1 LVPFFSGSLTCLA
14 YLPWHL
20 AAMPIK
26 EHGFITDLMSQK
38 FSTHGR
44 GKGGLRG
51 TSAPAWRDKLVS
63 QEELDSYQTGSKFRR
78 EHTCIWTDDIPHK
91 RYERRLSSS
100 KIGLA
105 GASPHYIE
113 IRPKTRTRE
122 EKCLEEIAMKLEMGS
137 IQDLWIIYVQSS
149 AWHQDDGIKWPVQ
162 NLEFVKV
169 RKRLTY
175 LIKNQMRK
183 ALEKDDTGDMEEAI
197 RVADGKVQI
206 LAVQGNERFP
216 EMDQIFQ
223 RLEVKQEEQRRVMK
237 GLRESNTPTMAFCD
251 KEHARK
257 SLVSAIETKDLKTI
271 RLAIQKCMG
280 VHVDVTEA
288 TKHVEITS
296 KYFAPEGE
304 REKSLFPPHCFQGEG
319 RCVHIVNMGPEMDL
333 NVLARHGEVAGVKV
347 KFYTDPNQVLVGK
360 ENRKTS
366 THKATTAVHTLHG
379 SDHEHACE
387 VTENPHLHT
396 IILISGPEPAR
407 FEGDTGNL
415 TKLVKFHKAGGA
427 IGIIASGN
435 RGGHHFPLIRDA
447 NIILQVFGL
456 EKVWGHETGARTI
469 HRQTAPR
476 APGFCA
482 SHPLFSQIKHLDE
495 GFSNTVL
502 DEMYLKRGFRE
513 LVRCSNGKLLTCIKE
528 PSASFSGDG
537 SGTILISGSATQF
550 LCSKDAAG
558 EETYMSNLILYMA
571 LRQADVEEVYKP

>member
-1 LVPFFSGSLTCLA
+1 
-14 YLPWHL
+14 
-20 AAMPIK
+20 MPIR
-26 EHGFITDLMSQK
+26 ENSFINDFMTGRSSSVGNKGQK
-38 FSTHGR
+38 GSR
-44 GKGGLRG
+44 GPRG
-51 TSAPAWRDKLVS
+51 SRGASVPAWRSKLIT
-63 QEELDSYQTGSKFRR
+63 QDEKDEKQTGSKTGRGKS
-78 EHTCIWTDDIPHK
+78 CIWSKDAPTK
-91 RYERRLSSS
+91 RCARRLSSS
-100 KIGLA
+100 MVGLA
-105 GASPHYIE
+105 GGSPQYVE
-113 IRPKTRTRE
+113 LRGPDRTRE
-122 EKCLEEIAMKLEMGS
+122 QRCLDEITMKLEMGS
-137 IQDLWIIYVQSS
+137 VDDLWTIYVQSS
-149 AWHQDDGIKWPVQ
+149 AWHQDDGAKWPVQ
-162 NLEFVKV
+162 NEVFVKV
-169 RKRLTY
+169 RKRITFL
-175 LIKNQMRK
+175 LKQKMKK
-183 ALEKDDTGDMEEAI
+183 ALEKDDVGEMEAAI
-197 RVADGKVQI
+197 RAADGKVQI
-206 LAVQGNERFP
+206 LATQGNEQFY
-216 EMDQIFQ
+216 EMDKIFE
-223 RLEVKQEEQRRVMK
+223 RLEMKQEEQRRVMK
-237 GLRESNTPTMAFCD
+237 GLKDSNTPAMAFHD
-251 KEHARK
+251 KDAARS
-257 SLVSAIETKDLKTI
+257 SLHEAIETKDIETI
-271 RLAIQKCMG
+271 RTAIQKCMEAQ
-280 VHVDVTEA
+280 VDVTDA
-288 TKHVEITS
+288 AKHVAITS

-304 REKSLFPPHCFQGEG
+304 REKSLFPLNCFKGEG
-319 RCVHIVNMGPEMDL
+319 RCVHIVNLGPEMDL
-333 NVLARHGEVAGVKV
+333 NVLERHLAVAGVKV
-347 KFYTDPNQVLVGK
+347 KFYTDPSAVLVGK
-360 ENRKTS
+360 ENRKT
-366 THKATTAVHTLHG
+366 G
-379 SDHEHACE
+379 SRKGTSVAASLNGKEITFACD
-387 VTENPHLHT
+387 VTDNPHLHS
-396 IILISGPEPAR
+396 IIIISGPEPAR